1 MVMAIV
7 DDHPLI
13 RQGVMTILQSS
24 IPDLDIINFDC
35 AESIFEHLQHNKVD
49 YAIVDIFLKEADG
62 FDLLQYIR
70 DNEID
75 TKCIVFTSSEDYRDY
90 RHAVNLGVEGY
101 VLKGSL
107 PEDLIYAVKTVIRG
121 RRYIDPFFAETELD
135 DATDI
140 LTKRE
145 YEVFELIGKGCNNT
159 EIAEQ
164 LFISINTVKKHVSQ
178 IFSKLD
184 IKERTQAALMASNHF
199 SGRTPYKKSIETND
213 E

>member
-13 RQGVMTILQSS
+13 LQGVKTILQSS
-24 IPDLDIINFDC
+24 IPDLDIIDFEC
-35 AESIFEHLQHNKVD
+35 AESIMEHLKHNEVD
-49 YAIVDIFLKEADG
+49 YTIVDIFLKDADG
-62 FDLLQYIR
+62 FDLLQFIQ
-70 DNEID
+70 DNKID

-90 RHAVNLGVEGY
+90 RQAMELGVKGY

-121 RRYIDPFFAETELD
+121 RMYIDPFFADTELK
-135 DATDI
+135 DATDL

-145 YEVFELIGKGCNNT
+145 YQVFELIGKGYNNA
-159 EIAEQ
+159 EIAKQ
-164 LFISINTVKKHVSQ
+164 LFITVNTVKKHVSQ

-184 IKERTQAALMASNHF
+184 IKERTQAAIMASSHF
-199 SGRTPYKKSIETND
+199 TGRSQYKKSD
-213 E
+213 

>member
-13 RQGVMTILQSS
+13 RQGVKTILQSS
-24 IPDLDIINFDC
+24 IPDLDIINFEC
-35 AESIFEHLQHNKVD
+35 AESVFKYMKHNKVD
-49 YAIVDIFLKEADG
+49 YTIVDLFLKDADG
-62 FDLLQYIR
+62 FDLLQFIQ
-70 DNEID
+70 DNAID

-90 RHAVNLGVEGY
+90 KHAMNLGVQGY

-121 RRYIDPFFAETELD
+121 RMYIDPFFAETELD
-135 DATDI
+135 DDMDL

-145 YEVFELIGKGCNNT
+145 YEVFELIGKGYNNT
-159 EIAEQ
+159 EIARE
-164 LFISINTVKKHVSQ
+164 LYISVNTVKKHVSQ

-184 IKERTQAALMASNHF
+184 IKERTQAAIMANSHF
-199 SGRTPYKKSIETND
+199 TGRAQHKKND
-213 E
+213 